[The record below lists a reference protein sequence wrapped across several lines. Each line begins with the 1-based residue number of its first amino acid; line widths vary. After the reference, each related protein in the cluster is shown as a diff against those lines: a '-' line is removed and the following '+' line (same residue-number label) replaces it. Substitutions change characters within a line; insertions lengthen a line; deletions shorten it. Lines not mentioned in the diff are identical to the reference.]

1 MKELL
6 TEVYKTTKK
15 ITGIDPGK
23 PGNLK
28 AILVDDAAFGTYIT
42 GLAES
47 IENKKDRAAFV
58 QLAENT
64 RVNLLENSMFQINP
78 YETLTLPI
86 LRVFYPKLIAKEL
99 VTVSPM
105 DKPETVK
112 AFVKAQFSPS
122 NVTTKYDAPV
132 VATDISQGV
141 AFGTPIAAAMPVPS
155 TDYDILATVFLASTQ
170 AHLER
175 DFEITGVSID
185 GTTYTNVSIVPA
197 VEGHFSASVTIGVNT
212 DVISGKV
219 DYLNGTVSISSTTGV
234 VLWIKYQVTTSLE
247 ENRINPRVTLTV
259 DKIRLYARDRQ
270 ISANWTINMEQD
282 MRALFDISMQAEIV
296 NILGQQIALDI
307 DREIINALITAN
319 NRLNDATHTSTFNR
333 TPPTTYTWGPKYWHE
348 NIIPVLNRLSGQ
360 IYIDTNMEAAN
371 VIAANPL
378 DVAILEDL
386 QTFNYTGT
394 SSVDGDLGYR
404 SATVAGGKWK
414 ILTSSVVTQGTML
427 MVYKPVEELKSVYF
441 YSPYVPAVLHPY
453 PLGYTPSLTI
463 LSRYATALVRS
474 AGIAT
479 LSIGA

>member
-6 TEVYKTTKK
+6 QEVYRTTKK
-15 ITGIDPGK
+15 ISGVDPSK

-28 AILVDDAAFGTYIT
+28 AVLVDDVAWDSYVT

-47 IENKKDRAAFV
+47 IENKKDRSAFV

-64 RVNLLENSMFQINP
+64 RINLLENSMFQINP

-86 LRVFYPKLIAKEL
+86 LRVFYPKLVAKEL

-112 AFVKAQFSPS
+112 AFIKAQFAPS
-122 NVTTKYDAPV
+122 NSVSKYDAPV
-132 VATDISQGV
+132 VGTDISQGV
-141 AFGTPIAAAMPVPS
+141 AFGTPIAASIAVPS
-155 TDYDILATVFLASTQ
+155 SAYDVLATAGLTSAQ

-175 DFEITGVSID
+175 DFEITGVSVD
-185 GTTYTNVSIVPA
+185 GTTFVNVSIVPA
-197 VEGHFSASVTIGVNT
+197 VEGHFSASVSVGGTA

-219 DYLNGTVSISSTTGV
+219 DYLNGTVDISSTTSTV
-234 VLWIKYQVTTSLE
+234 TFVKYQVTTSLE
-247 ENRINPRVTLTV
+247 ENRINPRVTLNV

-307 DREIINALITAN
+307 DREIINSLITAN
-319 NRLNDATHTSTFNR
+319 NRLNDATHTGSFNR
-333 TPPTTYTWGPKYWHE
+333 TPPVTYTWGTKYWHE
-348 NIIPVLNRLSGQ
+348 NIIPTLNQLSGQ
-360 IYIDTNMEAAN
+360 IYTDTNIEAGN

-394 SSVDGDLGYR
+394 SSADGDLGYR

-414 ILTSSVVTQGTML
+414 ILTSSVVQQGTML
-427 MVYKPVEELKSVYF
+427 MVYKPVEELKAIYF

-453 PLGYTPSLTI
+453 PLGFTPSLTI
-463 LSRYATALVRS
+463 LSRYATALVRAS
-474 AGIAT
+474 GIAT
-479 LSIGA
+479 LTIGA